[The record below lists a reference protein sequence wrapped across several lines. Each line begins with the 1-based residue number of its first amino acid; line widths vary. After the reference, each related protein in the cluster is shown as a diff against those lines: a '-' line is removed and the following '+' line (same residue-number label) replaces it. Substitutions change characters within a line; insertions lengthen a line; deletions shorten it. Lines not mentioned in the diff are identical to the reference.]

1 MGAAMWSPSALHVSK
16 GLVGT
21 VNDGMN
27 VAGVDKDDQRKQAHK
42 PNSDC
47 FRRDGVTSV
56 DTLSGKVQG
65 VGGMRRCAMAWT
77 GTLPISTQN

>member
-47 FRRDGVTSV
+47 FRRDGVTMSI
-56 DTLSGKVQG
+56 LQ
-65 VGGMRRCAMAWT
+65 VGRCKELGGCGDALW
-77 GTLPISTQN
+77 LRQER